1 MQNEK
6 QKRMAV
12 MDWKQND
19 GEEVVAGGGCG
30 GGGGGY
36 GKNSSEE
43 MKRREALVRPGHGD
57 RPPWSGRAEV
67 KVKRWMK

>member
-19 GEEVVAGGGCG
+19 GEEVVAGGGSG
-30 GGGGGY
+30 GSGG
-36 GKNSSEE
+36 NSSEE

-57 RPPWSGRAEV
+57 RPPWSGPAEV

>member
-1 MQNEK
+1 
-6 QKRMAV
+6 

-57 RPPWSGRAEV
+57 RPPCLDGQKLKCETREIEYGV
-67 KVKRWMK
+67 